1 MANRVQISCI
11 RKNDRQSAYERI
23 SSIGGT
29 NPDGKVWSLTLDEAI
44 AGIEGGKWDFYTK
57 VGNHA
62 VDVVVAKQPPAE
74 NTCAQLQTATRLTI
88 CCRCRNVDNR

>member
-29 NPDGKVWSLTLDEAI
+29 NPTGRSGRLLSMKRSRALRAGSGIFTQRLEITRLTSLLQ
-44 AGIEGGKWDFYTK
+44 
-57 VGNHA
+57 
-62 VDVVVAKQPPAE
+62 KQPPAE